1 MTRPHIDYSKATVPP
16 PAVAGAVDVS
26 KPTPGFFRHRPRG
39 GSVIGGVKIFYGP
52 PTDPITGEDLDRGW
66 RWQALFD
73 GEPIDFDDCWPKCAG
88 DPITKKEYRE
98 LCARREWA
106 RENAPGSA
114 YAVIG
119 KRIDLL
125 STSEPLVF

>member
-1 MTRPHIDYSKATVPP
+1 MTRAQIDYTQATVQP

-26 KPTPGFFRHRPRG
+26 KPAPGFFRHRPRG

-52 PTDPITGEDLDRGW
+52 PTDPVTGEEMDRSW

-73 GEPIDFDDCWPKCAG
+73 GEPFDFDDVWPGCAG
-88 DPITKKEYRE
+88 DPITEMQYRA

-106 RENAPGSA
+106 RQNAPGSA
-114 YAVIG
+114 YAQPG
-119 KRIDLL
+119 KRYDPLN
-125 STSEPLVF
+125 SAEPLPF